1 MDLYDLSFFL
11 STMWIGPFWI
21 AMLLYPNHEKTH
33 QLMEGP
39 WFFLGPILIWY
50 LVSFSDI
57 SGLINL
63 FKDTMDPNLALQSL
77 ADLLGTK
84 AGASAAWSHMV
95 AGDIFVT
102 RWIWKR
108 SVEMEMNKTV
118 AQVAILFGVMLMP
131 VGLAIHLITTQINKD
146 NNTHS

>member
-1 MDLYDLSFFL
+1 MDLYDFSFFF
-11 STMWIGPFWI
+11 STMWVGPFWI
-21 AMLLYPNHEKTH
+21 AMLLYPNHEKTQ
-33 QLMEGP
+33 QLMKGP
-39 WFFLGPILIWY
+39 WFFLGPILVWY
-50 LVSFSDI
+50 LVSLSDI

-63 FKDTMDPNLALQSL
+63 FIDMSNPNLVLQNL

-108 SVEMEMNKTV
+108 GIESECEKWKLSLSVF
-118 AQVAILFGVMLMP
+118 FGIMLMP
-131 VGLAIHLITTQINKD
+131 IGLVLSVIFVRK
-146 NNTHS
+146 

>member
-1 MDLYDLSFFL
+1 MDLYELSFFL

-57 SGLINL
+57 SGLIDL
-63 FKDTMDPNLALQSL
+63 FVDTMDPNLALQSL

-84 AGASAAWSHMV
+84 AGASAAWSHMA

-108 SVEMEMNKTV
+108 CTDSKCEKWKLWLSVF
-118 AQVAILFGVMLMP
+118 FGVMLMP
-131 VGLAIHLITTQINKD
+131 IGLMMSIILVRK
-146 NNTHS
+146 

>member
-1 MDLYDLSFFL
+1 
-11 STMWIGPFWI
+11 
-21 AMLLYPNHEKTH
+21 MLIYPNHERTH
-33 QLMEGP
+33 QIMEGP

-57 SGLINL
+57 SSLIDL
-63 FKDTMDPNLALQSL
+63 FIDTMDPNLALQSL

-108 SVEMEMNKTV
+108 CIESNCEKWKLLLSVF
-118 AQVAILFGVMLMP
+118 FGVMLMP
-131 VGLAIHLITTQINKD
+131 IGLILSIILVRK
-146 NNTHS
+146 

>member
-57 SGLINL
+57 SGLIDL
-63 FKDTMDPNLALQSL
+63 FVDTMDPNLALQSL

-108 SVEMEMNKTV
+108 CIDSICEKWKLWLSVF
-118 AQVAILFGVMLMP
+118 FGVMLMP
-131 VGLAIHLITTQINKD
+131 IGLMMSIILVRK
-146 NNTHS
+146 

>member
-57 SGLINL
+57 SGLIDL
-63 FKDTMDPNLALQSL
+63 FVDTMDPNLALQSL
-77 ADLLGTK
+77 ADAGFVVILAELVDSSKTK
-84 AGASAAWSHMV
+84 K
-95 AGDIFVT
+95 I
-102 RWIWKR
+102 R
-108 SVEMEMNKTV
+108 SLY
-118 AQVAILFGVMLMP
+118 LFLKS
-131 VGLAIHLITTQINKD
+131 LCSK
-146 NNTHS
+146 

>member
-1 MDLYDLSFFL
+1 MDLYDFSFFL

-21 AMLLYPNHEKTH
+21 AMLFYPNHEKTH

-57 SGLINL
+57 SGIIDL
-63 FKDTMDPNLALQSL
+63 FVDTMDPNLALQSL

-108 SVEMEMNKTV
+108 GIESKCEKWKLLLSVF
-118 AQVAILFGVMLMP
+118 FGVMLMP
-131 VGLAIHLITTQINKD
+131 IGLMLSLILVRK
-146 NNTHS
+146 

>member
-1 MDLYDLSFFL
+1 MDLYDFSFFF

-21 AMLLYPNHEKTH
+21 AMLLYPSHEKTQ
-33 QLMEGP
+33 QLMKGP
-39 WFFLGPILIWY
+39 WFFLGPILVWY
-50 LVSFSDI
+50 LVSLSDI

-63 FKDTMDPNLALQSL
+63 FIDMSNPNSILQNL

-108 SVEMEMNKTV
+108 GIEYECEKWKLSLSVF
-118 AQVAILFGVMLMP
+118 FGVMLMP
-131 VGLAIHLITTQINKD
+131 IGLVLSVIFVRK
-146 NNTHS
+146 

>member
-57 SGLINL
+57 SGLIDL
-63 FKDTMDPNLALQSL
+63 FVDTMDPNLALQSL

-108 SVEMEMNKTV
+108 CIDSKCEKWILWLSVF
-118 AQVAILFGVMLMP
+118 FGVMLMP
-131 VGLAIHLITTQINKD
+131 IGLMMSIILVRK
-146 NNTHS
+146 